1 MSPLNSIVLA
11 SNSDLAQQYHSRE
24 GKAKAKVKA
33 KAKAKAKAATTQAK
47 GARQGKAPFLS
58 TCRSFALTDLRF
70 VHTQQ
75 FSSLPKFRFR
85 LLLVSLLSPETHY
98 G

>member
-24 GKAKAKVKA
+24 GKAKAKV